1 MMSQMEMREEKL
13 YSTGKAAKLLGISFI
28 TIKRWIYAGR
38 IKAIRT
44 PTKRYLI
51 PESEIRRLLGQQAPK
66 NRAVIYARVSSADQ
80 RGELKRQREMLRKY
94 AEEKGYRVVGTFQDI
109 ASGLN
114 GSRRGLKKVFEAL
127 RAGQADV
134 VVVSHKDRLTPF
146 GFEYL
151 EARAE
156 DLGARIEVAN
166 EGEEKAP
173 QRELVE
179 DLLAIVASFAGR
191 LYGMRSNKAKKVVEA
206 VRRAIR

>member
-1 MMSQMEMREEKL
+1 METREEKL

-134 VVVSHKDRLTPF
+134 IVVAWKDRLTRF
-146 GFEYL
+146 GFRYL
-151 EARAE
+151 ENHAG

-166 EGEEKAP
+166 EGKEETP

-179 DLLAIVASFAGR
+179 DLLAIVTSFAGR
-191 LYGMRSNKAKKVVEA
+191 LYGMRSNGEKKVVEA

>member
-109 ASGLN
+109 GSGLN
-114 GSRRGLKKVFEAL
+114 GNRRGLKKVFEAL
-127 RAGQADV
+127 RAGQAGV

-166 EGEEKAP
+166 EGKEETP